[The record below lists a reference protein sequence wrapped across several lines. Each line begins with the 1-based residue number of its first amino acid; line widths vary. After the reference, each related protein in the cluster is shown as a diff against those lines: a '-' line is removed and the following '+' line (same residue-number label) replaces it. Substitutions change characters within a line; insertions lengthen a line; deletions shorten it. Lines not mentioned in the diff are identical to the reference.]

1 MARYTVHIPANDD
14 AFQHE
19 AALERAIFV
28 RDGWSWAAFAFGP
41 FWLLWNR
48 HWITGMLTLVVTG
61 ALLAGLAA
69 LPTSEAAK
77 AGAAL
82 LLMFLW
88 GLEGSSLRR
97 LAVARAGY
105 TEEGLVVGD
114 SLDALEQRFFA
125 EMADSGRVPAQEAPA
140 ATLPPVSGPGA
151 IPFRGA
157 PVIGLFPDSRKP
169 S

>member
-1 MARYTVHIPANDD
+1 MARYTVHVPANAD
-14 AFQHE
+14 ALQHE

-48 HWITGMLTLVVTG
+48 HWITGVLTLVVMG

-69 LPTSEAAK
+69 LPASESAK

-82 LLMFLW
+82 LVMLLW

-97 LAVARAGY
+97 LALVRAGY
-105 TEEGLVVGD
+105 AEEGLVVGD

-125 EMADSGRVPAQEAPA
+125 EMAENTRASAQEAPA

-151 IPFRGA
+151 TPFRGA